1 MLRDDGKRIIGNAL
15 WMVFDKVFVLGL
27 NLLVTIYVANYFG
40 KDTYGNF
47 QYAISIVAV
56 IEILVTFVDARVVK
70 KLYQCT
76 SPQVVVY
83 NATISR
89 VIFSAISV
97 IIGVVVAV
105 VSNRGNQYSIL
116 LVLLIVNSII
126 TNIKFGMVNRFEYVL
141 KSKRVVIAADF
152 AALISSILQII
163 AVKMSMNIITI
174 AVIVLLSSIINLIVV
189 YYQYRVCFPGSGNTY
204 FSPTIIK
211 SMIKESAPLAIA
223 ASCAII
229 YSRSDS
235 IMIGSILSV
244 AEVGVY
250 SIALKIVSVIQIM
263 ITPIRESVYPKMIE
277 LYSSNKAEYARRYVQ
292 ITSIMTWVYIL
303 GVSMSLLVLPY
314 AFHFLS
320 IEYAEAYPIYRIYV
334 IGTYFM
340 YNAILRA
347 GHFTLVNKGSILMWS
362 QIFSVIL
369 NVILNYFGIMIFGLY
384 GAAIATVITQGIS
397 LLASNLFFGNE
408 GREVFMWQMKGL
420 NPLKMFR

>member
-1 MLRDDGKRIIGNAL
+1 
-15 WMVFDKVFVLGL
+15 MVFDKVFVLGL